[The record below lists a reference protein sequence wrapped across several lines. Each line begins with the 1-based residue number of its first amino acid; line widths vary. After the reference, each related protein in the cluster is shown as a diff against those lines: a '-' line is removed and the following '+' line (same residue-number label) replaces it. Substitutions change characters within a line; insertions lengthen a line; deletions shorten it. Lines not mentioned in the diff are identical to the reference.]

1 MATPW
6 FTAWCS
12 RRGSGVT
19 ARSAA
24 RSAPSPSSR
33 SSPASPCRPRE
44 RPGQSGTIP
53 YPRSG
58 SRRTLVT
65 SIHIFDP
72 SDGAS
77 LPELP
82 PLPIGVLA
90 VGTAELLQQAAD
102 LPQPHY
108 ITISSTQRVD
118 FQFAPEQASVRAI
131 TRWALRF
138 GSVVTSEPHQAKDG
152 PE

>member
-1 MATPW
+1 M
-6 FTAWCS
+6 
-12 RRGSGVT
+12 
-19 ARSAA
+19 
-24 RSAPSPSSR
+24 
-33 SSPASPCRPRE
+33 
-44 RPGQSGTIP
+44 
-53 YPRSG
+53 
-58 SRRTLVT
+58 T

-72 SDGAS
+72 SDGAA

-90 VGTAELLQQAAD
+90 VGTADLLQQAAD

-108 ITISSTQRVD
+108 ITISSTQSVD

-138 GSVVTSEPHQAKDG
+138 GSVVTTQPHQGTDG
-152 PE
+152 PETWHRTDFDYFGIAVTAYARIPAAPAVT